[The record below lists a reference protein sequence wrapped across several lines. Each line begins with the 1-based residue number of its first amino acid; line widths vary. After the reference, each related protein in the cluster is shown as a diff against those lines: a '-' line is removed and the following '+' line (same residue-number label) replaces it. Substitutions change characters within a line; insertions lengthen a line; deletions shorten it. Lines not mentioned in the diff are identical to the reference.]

1 MTVHKNLNFSDF
13 LCIKSIYDLDSS
25 LLLEEGNVYAIN
37 TSELY
42 RGRVL
47 TLENGEIE
55 VYPLFDKNFNDHFKL
70 IFTSI

>member
-1 MTVHKNLNFSDF
+1 MTTHKNLNFSDF

-37 TSELY
+37 TSKLY
-42 RGRVL
+42 RGRIL
-47 TLENGEIE
+47 TLENDNVEE
-55 VYPLFDKNFNDHFKL
+55 YPLFGEKFEDHFKL